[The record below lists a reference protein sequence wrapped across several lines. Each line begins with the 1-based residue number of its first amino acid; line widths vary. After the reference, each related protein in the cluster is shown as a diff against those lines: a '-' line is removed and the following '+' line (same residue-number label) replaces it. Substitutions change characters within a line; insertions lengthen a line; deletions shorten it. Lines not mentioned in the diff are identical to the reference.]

1 MACNTFDLQNQS
13 VTALFVIFSWNGID
27 HIDMGGN
34 KVFMVPLQSYYYQQ
48 NVSLLSALALHLK
61 DCC

>member
-13 VTALFVIFSWNGID
+13 VTALFVIFSWNGTD

-48 NVSLLSALALHLK
+48 NGSLLSALALHLK